1 LDVLG
6 FFSKF
11 YAAARLADLEVS
23 ISFVAARLLN
33 SVDCLISTTSRTPSD
48 GRNTQRVDSDF
59 SRSFLPTAVVVVAAL
74 DAIKIFELN

>member
-1 LDVLG
+1 MIDVIRIG
-6 FFSKF
+6 RFEIFSKF
-11 YAAARLADLEVS
+11 YAAVRFGS

-59 SRSFLPTAVVVVAAL
+59 SRFFFRLPLSLLSQLLAQ
-74 DAIKIFELN
+74 